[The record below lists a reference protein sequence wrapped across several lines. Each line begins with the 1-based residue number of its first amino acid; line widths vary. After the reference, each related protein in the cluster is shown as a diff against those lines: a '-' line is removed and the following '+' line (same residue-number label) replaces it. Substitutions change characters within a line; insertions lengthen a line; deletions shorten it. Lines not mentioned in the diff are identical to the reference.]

1 MNIMM
6 QRENWVFE
14 FRKDTEK
21 FSRYEKFLLNGKKV
35 FADEKN
41 EQWTKNI
48 KSYGQQD

>member
-1 MNIMM
+1 M
-6 QRENWVFE
+6 QRENWIFE

-41 EQWTKNI
+41 EQ
-48 KSYGQQD
+48 